1 MNLRTDSKEIAL
13 HLAAQCGHK
22 QIVMFLIEMGSNVN
36 ACDKFK
42 DTPLQFAVYWGHFE
56 AVKHLIQNYGAKVN
70 VADVHDWTP
79 LHTAVDR
86 GFLEITKYLI
96 SKGARIDVVDK
107 QRNKTPI
114 QLARY
119 YNHKDIMKVFDQVL
133 RTRAT
138 RNNVTIL
145 GNTKA
150 TKL

>member
-1 MNLRTDSKEIAL
+1 MGNSVGNCNWTAL
-13 HLAAQCGHK
+13 HWASFSGHK

-145 GNTKA
+145 GNTK
-150 TKL
+150 TT